1 MGCDLK
7 AFARGMLTLLE
18 IIIVAAFIASLAA
31 IAALGSLGARKRNRA
46 AEIPKALRL
55 VDSAM
60 DCDAA

>member
-1 MGCDLK
+1 
-7 AFARGMLTLLE
+7 MLTLLE

-60 DCDAA
+60 DCDAG